1 MAKFNF
7 GGLDDYVS
15 HLTHIGMNTEPC
27 MKKAV
32 FEGAKVVADAI
43 RSEIE
48 ALPEDRENFHAT
60 PDYKTSGISKRQ
72 KEGLLNGFGISK
84 IENDGGVVNCKVG
97 FEGYNDVE
105 TDAYPHGQ
113 PNPLIARS
121 VISGTSFRQKNPF
134 VARAVKRVK
143 AQAEAAMAS
152 AFDAEFEKI
161 NQ

>member
-15 HLTHIGMNTEPC
+15 HLAHIGMNTEPC

-48 ALPEDRENFHAT
+48 ALPEDQENFHAT
-60 PDYKTSGISKRQ
+60 SDYRTSGITSRQ
-72 KEGLLNGFGISK
+72 KDGLLNGLGISG
-84 IENDGGVVNCKVG
+84 IENNDGVVNCKVG
-97 FEGYNDVE
+97 FNGYNDVK
-105 TDAYPHGQ
+105 TRAYPKGQ
-113 PNPLIARS
+113 PNVLIARA
-121 VISGTSFRQKNPF
+121 VISGTTYRVKNPF
-134 VARAVKRVK
+134 VSRAVKRVK
-143 AQAEAAMAS
+143 AQAEAAMTS